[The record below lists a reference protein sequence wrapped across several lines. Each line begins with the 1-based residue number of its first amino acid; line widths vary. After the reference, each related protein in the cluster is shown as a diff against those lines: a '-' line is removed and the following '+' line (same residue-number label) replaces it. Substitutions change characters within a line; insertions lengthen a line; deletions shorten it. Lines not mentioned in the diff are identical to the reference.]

1 MPINRNRII
10 YSLLI
15 IIIIIIGLI
24 SRADFIPALIYPYL
38 GDVLYTLMIYF
49 IIGFLFPRFHSLKVA
64 LISIIF
70 CFIIELSQL
79 YEPDWI
85 IEIRRNKLGG
95 LILGYGFLWSDLI
108 SYVIGGLIGFGIEY
122 FAFKKGYLN
131 K

>member
-1 MPINRNRII
+1 MQINRNRII

-15 IIIIIIGLI
+15 IVIIGIGLL
-24 SRADFIPALIYPYL
+24 SRADFIPKLIYPYL
-38 GDVLYTLMIYF
+38 GDILYTLMIYF

-64 LISIIF
+64 LISIVI

-85 IEIRRNKLGG
+85 IDIRSYKLGW

-108 SYVIGGLIGFGIEY
+108 SYIIGGVMGFGLEY
-122 FAFKKGYLN
+122 LAFKKAA
-131 K
+131 

>member
-1 MPINRNRII
+1 MNRNRII

-15 IIIIIIGLI
+15 IMIIGIGLV
-24 SRADFIPALIYPYL
+24 SRADFIPKLICPYL

-64 LISIIF
+64 LISIVI

-95 LILGYGFLWSDLI
+95 LIIGYGFLCSDLI
-108 SYVIGGLIGFGIEY
+108 SYIIGGVMGFGLEHL
-122 FAFKKGYLN
+122 AFKRLPK
-131 K
+131 

>member
-1 MPINRNRII
+1 MNRNRII

-15 IIIIIIGLI
+15 IMIIGIGLV
-24 SRADFIPALIYPYL
+24 SRADFIPKLIYPYL

-64 LISIIF
+64 LISIVI

-95 LILGYGFLWSDLI
+95 LIIGYGFLWSDLI
-108 SYVIGGLIGFGIEY
+108 SYIIGGVMGFGLEHL
-122 FAFKKGYLN
+122 AFKRLPK
-131 K
+131 